1 MQMQEEQT
9 KMNRPDVR
17 LTGMNQT
24 EMNRM
29 EIRQAAAGQTEEK
42 RIKRNQAGESL
53 TETVT
58 GTGLSGSTL
67 KIIAV
72 LSMIVDH
79 WCYLFAEHSTE
90 VYEIGRMWIGRVAF
104 PIFCFLLA
112 EGFQKT
118 GNRKKYGQRLLLF
131 AFLSEIPFDLFRYG
145 KVFSVEGC
153 NIFVTLFLGFLL
165 MAATEYVTK
174 REMSEIRKAFSR
186 LPALLFTVGAAY
198 LIHSDYSFYGVISIY
213 IFYMFRY
220 QKRQQLMMGA
230 LSFLYEPTA
239 LTAFVPIAFYNGRR
253 GLKSKYFFYLFYPVH
268 LLVLYLAAQLLY

>member
-1 MQMQEEQT
+1 MGGMTQMQEEQT
-9 KMNRPDVR
+9 EMNRPDER
-17 LTGMNQT
+17 LTDMNQT
-24 EMNRM
+24 EMNQM
-29 EIRQAAAGQTEEK
+29 EIRQA
-42 RIKRNQAGESL
+42 
-53 TETVT
+53 ETVP
-58 GTGLSGSTL
+58 GKGLCGSTL
-67 KIIAV
+67 KILTV

-79 WCYLFAEHSTE
+79 WCYLFAEQGTE
-90 VYEIGRMWIGRVAF
+90 IYEIGRMWIGRLAF
-104 PIFCFLLA
+104 PIFCFLLV

-145 KVFSVEGC
+145 KIFSMEGC

-165 MAATEYVTK
+165 MAATEYVAG

-186 LPALLFTVGAAY
+186 LLALLLAVGAAY

-213 IFYMFRY
+213 ILYMFRY

-239 LTAFVPIAFYNGRR
+239 LAAFVPIAFYNGRR
-253 GLKSKYFFYLFYPVH
+253 GLKIKYFFYLFYPVH
-268 LLVLYLAAQLLY
+268 LLVLYLAAQLLH